1 MGDLIKS
8 GGGGLIGL
16 LHSQNGELTMPKPF
30 EREIFLFDTYI
41 AGTSFIEGIE
51 EFEQHLNEGDK
62 LDFFREPDN
71 IYDSKAIVIKTDNGV
86 KIGYVPRN
94 DNAIFS
100 RLMDAGKLLFG
111 RITSKKSSPTGR
123 KR

>member
-51 EFEQHLNEGDK
+51 ELEKHLPTLIGENPLELTHKLYEESRVTATKKEMENFCNRYVKTLKLKIVEGK
-62 LDFFREPDN
+62 F
-71 IYDSKAIVIKTDNGV
+71 VIEIQK
-86 KIGYVPRN
+86 
-94 DNAIFS
+94 
-100 RLMDAGKLLFG
+100 
-111 RITSKKSSPTGR
+111 
-123 KR
+123 